1 MAIERLTVRQ
11 LIALL
16 QQYPDNLPVVVQS
29 YEAGYD
35 PVTDVQMLPV
45 AETLD
50 REWYVGVYDDADPP
64 GEIALLISSKYT
76 RAYSGA
82 TGQPNS

>member
-1 MAIERLTVRQ
+1 MAIDRLTVRQ

-35 PVTDVQMLPV
+35 PVTDVQTLTI
-45 AETLD
+45 AETPD
-50 REWYVGVYDDADPP
+50 REWYVGVYDDAGPS
-64 GEIALLISSKYT
+64 GETALLISSKYT
-76 RAYSGA
+76 RTYGDA

>member
-35 PVTDVQMLPV
+35 PVTDVQTLPV
-45 AETLD
+45 AETPD
-50 REWYVGVYDDADPP
+50 RAWYVGVYDDADQS
-64 GEIALLISSKYT
+64 GETALLITSKYT
-76 RAYSGA
+76 RANDDT
-82 TGQPNS
+82 TGQPSS